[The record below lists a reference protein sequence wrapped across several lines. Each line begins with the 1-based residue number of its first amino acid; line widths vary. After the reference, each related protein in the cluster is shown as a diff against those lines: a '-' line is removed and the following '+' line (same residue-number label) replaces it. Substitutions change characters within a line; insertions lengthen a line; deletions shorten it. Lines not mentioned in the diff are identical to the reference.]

1 MAMQAPPERLA
12 YVTMLNVGANGQPDG
27 IGVVDLDPASAT
39 YGQLVGGVD
48 FPNGA
53 NELHHFGWN
62 ACSACL
68 CPQSPHPHMERR
80 YLVVPGIA
88 SSRIHILDTKP
99 DPKHPKL
106 VKIIE
111 PDEFT
116 KKTGYSAP
124 HTLHCGPDAIYGSAL
139 GSIWL
144 ILTGLAGLAA
154 VPIPHV
160 LMSALALI
168 AGVLILVGR

>member
-1 MAMQAPPERLA
+1 MPSMRPDPTFYPSPGMAMKAPPERLA
-12 YVTMLNVGANGQPDG
+12 YVTMLNVGANGHPDG
-27 IGVVDLDPASAT
+27 MGVVDLDPASAT
-39 YGQLVGGVD
+39 HGQLVGVVD
-48 FPNGA
+48 FPNGD

-106 VKIIE
+106 VRIIE
-111 PDEFT
+111 PDEFI
-116 KKTGYSAP
+116 KKTGYIAP
-124 HTLHCGPDAIYGSAL
+124 HHCIAAPTRSTGVRSARP
-139 GSIWL
+139 
-144 ILTGLAGLAA
+144 AA
-154 VPIPHV
+154 TARAAFFSWTPTP
-160 LMSALALI
+160 SS
-168 AGVLILVGR
+168 